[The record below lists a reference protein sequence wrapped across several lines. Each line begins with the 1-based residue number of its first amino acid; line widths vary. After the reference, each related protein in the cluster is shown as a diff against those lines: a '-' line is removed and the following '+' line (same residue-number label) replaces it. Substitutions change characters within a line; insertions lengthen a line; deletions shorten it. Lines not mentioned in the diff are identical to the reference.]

1 MIQSVKVLAIA
12 ARIDRPETALFQA
25 LKQSGVGL
33 HLVYDATDPSA
44 DALSRC
50 GIPINHML
58 FRSRIDF
65 TAIGRLRREIRDGAF
80 EIVHTF
86 TNRALSNA
94 LFASARIPVR
104 HVTYRGTMGHLSRIN
119 PASWMTHL
127 NPGIDRVVC
136 VSDAVRKDLMQKGV
150 PPERLV
156 TIHKG
161 HDPAWYCDKPATT
174 RADLGLPDDAF
185 VVGFVGRI
193 RPVKG
198 VDVLLRAAAL
208 LPSGLNVRLLL
219 VGDIHD
225 RRVRALVQD
234 EALHERA
241 HLMGHRKDAPALMRL
256 CNAFVMPSVE
266 REGLP
271 RSVIEAM
278 AQGIPPV
285 VSGVGGMPELVI
297 DGQCGRVVPP
307 RDPEALAAA
316 IRELAEDTER
326 CAEYGERGR
335 ARITE
340 QFNVSDYIKQT
351 LELYRELV

>member
-1 MIQSVKVLAIA
+1 
-12 ARIDRPETALFQA
+12 
-25 LKQSGVGL
+25 
-33 HLVYDATDPSA
+33 
-44 DALSRC
+44 
-50 GIPINHML
+50 
-58 FRSRIDF
+58 
-65 TAIGRLRREIRDGAF
+65 
-80 EIVHTF
+80 
-86 TNRALSNA
+86 
-94 LFASARIPVR
+94 
-104 HVTYRGTMGHLSRIN
+104 
-119 PASWMTHL
+119 
-127 NPGIDRVVC
+127 
-136 VSDAVRKDLMQKGV
+136 MQKGV